1 MSIKSIEKTLN
12 ILDFFLNS
20 KTKLGVGLKDLCF
33 ALGFKKSA
41 AHHMLSTI
49 CNKGYLYKD
58 GETKKYFLSSKLK
71 KFAEVSSLSKQS
83 FIDYSLPFLKKVNFE
98 TGEAVHLSS
107 FEGNRLITLKMLES
121 THPVRVDNG
130 FLNKDDA
137 FHATASGKAIL
148 AYLKFSQQNIILKNN
163 FFKFTETTIVKRSFF
178 LKELDK
184 IKKKGYAIDD
194 EEFQEGVFCVGFPIL
209 DENNL
214 AVASISCSAPK
225 YKIINDNK
233 YLLKILNST
242 KNSALEI
249 NKYFYKKINQQTKGE
264 NKNAA

>member
-1 MSIKSIEKTLN
+1 MPIKSIEKTLDT
-12 ILDFFLNS
+12 LDFFLSN
-20 KTKLGVGLKDLCF
+20 KTKLGVSLKDLCIT
-33 ALGFKKSA
+33 LGFKKSA

-49 CNKGYLYKD
+49 CKNGYLYKD
-58 GETKKYFLSSKLK
+58 ARSKKYFLGSKIK
-71 KFAEVSSLSKQS
+71 KFAEVLDLRNQN

-98 TGEAVHLSS
+98 TGESVHLSS
-107 FEGNRLITLKMLES
+107 FEGNRLITLKILES
-121 THPVRVDNG
+121 THPVRVDNR
-130 FLNKDDA
+130 FLNKDNA

-148 AYLKFSQQNIILKNN
+148 AFLKSTQQNIILKDN
-163 FFKFTETTIVKRSFF
+163 FLKFTETTIVNRQVFF
-178 LKELDK
+178 KELDK

-194 EEFQEGVFCVGFPIL
+194 EEFQKGVFCIGFPIL

-225 YKIINDNK
+225 YKIINDKK

-242 KNSALEI
+242 KNSAFNI
-249 NKYFYKKINQQTKGE
+249 NKYFYKKINQPTKGE